1 MRQGRL
7 KVGVRHMHDER
18 VVAGAAFG
26 CKYERYGLCV
36 VGIGGQAV
44 HGFGGQAQQFARF

>member
-1 MRQGRL
+1 MRQRRL

-36 VGIGGQAV
+36 VGIGGQAINS
-44 HGFGGQAQQFARF
+44 FGRQTQKFARF

>member
-7 KVGVRHMHDER
+7 KVGVRQMHDER

-44 HGFGGQAQQFARF
+44 HGFGRQTQKFARF